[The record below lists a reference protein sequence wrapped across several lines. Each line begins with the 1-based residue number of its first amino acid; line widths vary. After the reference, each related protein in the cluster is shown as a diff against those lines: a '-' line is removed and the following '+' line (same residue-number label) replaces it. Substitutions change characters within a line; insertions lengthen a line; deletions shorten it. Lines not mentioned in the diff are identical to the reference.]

1 MQFLSAGAMLGC
13 GSGAENHDPDI
24 GVLGLGVEPFDKS
37 EAVALG
43 HIQVGLNEL
52 NGLPVALSL
61 LQSGDRVIDAGRHG
75 RLHAPHGRY
84 FLENESVRFV
94 VIDDEHAQ
102 SLQIILLAFVLVGGG
117 FRVQVE
123 SCGEAKGG
131 SLADVAFDTDFA
143 VHEFDELLRDCQS
156 QAGAA
161 VFARRRSVCLLK
173 RLEHARLLVLGNA
186 DAGIGDGECQ
196 DHVVVVPLLG
206 ADLDDDLARVRKLDR
221 VADQIDNHLPQPAGV
236 ANQMIGNIRLDVAG
250 NLQAFGV
257 ATKSQ
262 GLDAIAEVVAQN
274 EGDFLEIQFLRL
286 DLREVED
293 VVDEAQESATRGFDR
308 LQIAALLG
316 AQVGVQGKL
325 GHPDDSVHRRANL
338 VAHVRQEFALGAVG
352 PGRLGLGTFALGDLA
367 LEFFGHPQRKELWHL
382 RYYRHDGG
390 HGSKGCDQLDQGG

>member
-1 MQFLSAGAMLGC
+1 
-13 GSGAENHDPDI
+13 
-24 GVLGLGVEPFDKS
+24 
-37 EAVALG
+37 
-43 HIQVGLNEL
+43 
-52 NGLPVALSL
+52 
-61 LQSGDRVIDAGRHG
+61 
-75 RLHAPHGRY
+75 
-84 FLENESVRFV
+84 RFV

-102 SLQIILLAFVLVGGG
+102 SLEIILLAFVLVGGG
-117 FRVQVE
+117 FRLQVE

-173 RLEHARLLVLGNA
+173 RLEHARLLALGNG

-206 ADLDDDLARVRKLDR
+206 ADLDDDLAGVRKLDR

-274 EGDFLEIQFLRL
+274 EVDFLEIQFLRL
-286 DLREVED
+286 DLGEVED
-293 VVDEAQESATRGFDR
+293 VVDEAQERVTRGLDR

-316 AQVGVQGKL
+316 AQVGVQGKF

-338 VAHVRQEFALGAVG
+338 VAHVRQEFALGTIG
-352 PGRLGLGTFALGDLA
+352 PGRFGLGTFAVGDLV
-367 LEFFGHPQRKELWHL
+367 LQFCGHPQREELRHL
-382 RYYRHDGG
+382 RDERPDGDHGSDGG
-390 HGSKGCDQLDQGG
+390 DQLYQCGQAVPGVPENGGFHEVNRSACQDEHGKKPKDRQKGAGFLVEDEVEQHQGNGGVRGKNRQVGKNVDPANRLLLGPRSTAL